1 MRSKCDTVAKICNA
15 IKTRNSNY
23 GKDVEFAAIALL
35 ADTALSPNELA
46 DEIIEAAEYLKEKE
60 GFEDKYQKDYT
71 KKRLMYAALL
81 AADACGGDAHIIN
94 SPAIGNAIS
103 EITARRTAQA
113 VSAAINIAANLIPA
127 LLGSESSDQ
136 KK

>member
-1 MRSKCDTVAKICNA
+1 MRSKCDNVAKIYNA
-15 IKTRNSNY
+15 FKTRNSDY
-23 GKDVEFAAIALL
+23 GKDVEFAVLASL
-35 ADTALSPNELA
+35 ADTALSPDELA

-60 GFEDKYQKDYT
+60 GFEDKYQKDYA

-81 AADACGGDAHIIN
+81 AADACGGDSRLIN

-113 VSAAINIAANLIPA
+113 VSATINIVANLIPA
-127 LLGSESSDQ
+127 LLDSESDDE
-136 KK
+136 